1 MVVPSDSEGGKLLN
15 ISLASVAD
23 NIGERPVPCIAIRAS
38 RDDEFVSDL
47 HTTGRTG
54 RKTMTKSPN
63 DYEMI
68 THSVL
73 YARDHRFALVDEPSD
88 EITSDEYGEYSPPS
102 NMTSPPG

>member
-1 MVVPSDSEGGKLLN
+1 
-15 ISLASVAD
+15 
-23 NIGERPVPCIAIRAS
+23 
-38 RDDEFVSDL
+38 
-47 HTTGRTG
+47 
-54 RKTMTKSPN
+54 
-63 DYEMI
+63 MI